1 MKYKNHFKMITI
13 PFNKLN
19 LNLSDIS
26 INAHQK
32 FANFLF
38 EEMSKPH
45 KNKNFDINSTEIE
58 LFKENKGKTLQIKV
72 IDWFSRLSAEE
83 RIKVS
88 TIKSKWLID
97 ALFQMYLFFK
107 KNSNISFKPNDEM
120 IIFFRNK
127 NRMNS
132 NNLNSLYSFNLLND
146 NKFSSNDE
154 IQYNKEREDKENNSI
169 NQDIYEDSYF
179 KPCKNNEI
187 KELGIEKD
195 FLKYMNILSLN
206 DKEEYDIITIDI
218 KLLSDIDEFKRYL
231 KLFTNDNYFQDWI
244 IPFENKSGV
253 KNFYLPS
260 WMEKNNLN
268 FSFCE
273 IIVAF
278 IEQNLLLNYEYYYFT
293 KNIYEL
299 PNNKLI

>member
-72 IDWFSRLSAEE
+72 IDWLSRLSAEE

-146 NKFSSNDE
+146 NKFSSND
-154 IQYNKEREDKENNSI
+154 
-169 NQDIYEDSYF
+169 
-179 KPCKNNEI
+179 
-187 KELGIEKD
+187 
-195 FLKYMNILSLN
+195 
-206 DKEEYDIITIDI
+206 
-218 KLLSDIDEFKRYL
+218 
-231 KLFTNDNYFQDWI
+231 
-244 IPFENKSGV
+244 
-253 KNFYLPS
+253 
-260 WMEKNNLN
+260 
-268 FSFCE
+268 
-273 IIVAF
+273 
-278 IEQNLLLNYEYYYFT
+278 
-293 KNIYEL
+293 
-299 PNNKLI
+299 